1 MRRKDTIN
9 RVKSMD
15 RGPVEFESRASQH
28 EGDIMSIA
36 KKDVVTI
43 PQTATIKEAAEIMVA
58 NKFRRLPITD
68 PGTGKL
74 LGIVTSMDILN
85 FLGGGDKFKIVEEK
99 YEDNFLAAINESVKK
114 IMTRDVYHLSN
125 KDSISEAVSKI
136 TEFGVGGLPVINSD
150 ENIVGMVSERDFALL
165 MAGVLTDEL
174 VEDYMSTP
182 VISTTPGTPIE
193 SASKIMVRNRLRRI
207 PIVGEDRKTPHPEHE
222 KLVGLITSTDI
233 LEFLGES
240 KAFNN
245 MVSNSAE
252 EILNTKITEI
262 MENEVITTT
271 PQNNLG
277 EVCEIMEKKGI
288 GGLPVVKNNELV
300 GIITEKDILNA
311 IK

>member
-125 KDSISEAVSKI
+125 KDSINEAISKMM
-136 TEFGVGGLPVINSD
+136 EFGVGGLPVINSD

-174 VEDYMSTP
+174 VEDYMSTQ

-207 PIVGEDRKTPHPEHE
+207 PVVGEDRKTPHPENE

-277 EVCEIMEKKGI
+277 EVCDIMEKKGI

-300 GIITEKDILNA
+300 GIITERDILNA